1 MKSVFKII
9 LALFLVSLCFSMSP
23 PAWQEFSQTIKK
35 EFEISPDGT
44 TSISNKYGK
53 VDVKTW
59 NNNRVRIEVKIV
71 VNTTSEDL
79 AHSVFQRIG
88 VDFKN
93 APSRVEA
100 STNIE
105 PEKKSWWG
113 WNSGKA
119 DYSINYQVYMP
130 PSNRLEVDAKYCD
143 VSVGELNNGA
153 SVNVK
158 YGSFEM
164 DGLKGDALIEL
175 AYGKGK
181 LAKAGDVSAT
191 VSNGTLSIGQCRDIA
206 LNSKYSVVNLEN
218 TGEIRC
224 ETRFDTYKVGQA
236 KVIRNLGKYDNL
248 SIKSASEIYVN
259 SKNTECR
266 FDKIAGV
273 LDANISYGNIYVGE
287 MSKSFSSV
295 DLLGDYTD
303 ISIGLPKGTPYVLD
317 ASANYAGIGYPKMM
331 TVTYEKEQMT
341 SHEVKGYAGSNNGSL
356 IKARLRYGALKIR
369 EE

>member
-105 PEKKSWWG
+105 PEKKS
-113 WNSGKA
+113 
-119 DYSINYQVYMP
+119 M
-130 PSNRLEVDAKYCD
+130 
-143 VSVGELNNGA
+143 A
-153 SVNVK
+153 SDQ
-158 YGSFEM
+158 E
-164 DGLKGDALIEL
+164 
-175 AYGKGK
+175 
-181 LAKAGDVSAT
+181 
-191 VSNGTLSIGQCRDIA
+191 
-206 LNSKYSVVNLEN
+206 
-218 TGEIRC
+218 
-224 ETRFDTYKVGQA
+224 
-236 KVIRNLGKYDNL
+236 
-248 SIKSASEIYVN
+248 
-259 SKNTECR
+259 
-266 FDKIAGV
+266 
-273 LDANISYGNIYVGE
+273 
-287 MSKSFSSV
+287 
-295 DLLGDYTD
+295 
-303 ISIGLPKGTPYVLD
+303 
-317 ASANYAGIGYPKMM
+317 
-331 TVTYEKEQMT
+331 
-341 SHEVKGYAGSNNGSL
+341 
-356 IKARLRYGALKIR
+356 
-369 EE
+369 